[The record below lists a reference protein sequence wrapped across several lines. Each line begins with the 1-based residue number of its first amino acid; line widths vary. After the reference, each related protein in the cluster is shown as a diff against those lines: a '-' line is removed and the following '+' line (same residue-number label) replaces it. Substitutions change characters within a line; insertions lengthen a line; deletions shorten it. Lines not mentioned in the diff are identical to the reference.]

1 MVDFMHTV
9 GTPMLMLLLFQICF
23 FIAWPAQFVSK
34 SKRSIVKIIDFGLS
48 KKYLP
53 EQDVLKEGGE

>member
-1 MVDFMHTV
+1 
-9 GTPMLMLLLFQICF
+9 MLMLLLFQICF

>member
-1 MVDFMHTV
+1 
-9 GTPMLMLLLFQICF
+9 MLIRLFSSKYV
-23 FIAWPAQFVSK
+23 FILRPAQFVSK